1 MSSGRKQLRQNTRE
15 RVISTDFNRAQAFG
29 YGYSNEFLREQMLMP
44 TDPDYYAGVTF
55 PVVGPPIGGPVPAS
69 FAIDQ
74 IAPQAP
80 EYGTVLNGLM
90 AVVPVGGT
98 SILITPGSVLVIDP
112 EGQVGSS
119 DPSPLNPDDGP
130 GPNRT
135 VYSAGINA
143 LGVLNWTPYAGA
155 GNRIDVVECQRTN
168 VVAETD
174 NRDIFNPATGL
185 FTPQAVTKVTVGDL
199 TFRIRLG
206 LAANTVPAAA
216 QGWFPLAVI
225 STPTGVVNLDSCYI
239 WDVRDLASDMATP
252 NVRRTALLGKPE
264 VQNLYADD
272 ATAPAELRLSG
283 ESTATWGHYR
293 FGGKLYDPRTALN
306 YRDLESATFAK
317 EPGYVAPVSGLYY
330 VYALFPDPY
339 RRWVGYTNTAIAGY
353 AGRIPGGF
361 RGILTV
367 SNLAPSFIYNTPLL
381 PISPPTGWGI
391 SALTTTGQLIAAGKT
406 DAAANLERFIA
417 TERQTWATQSP
428 ITTTAG
434 VLTATPDTYSFALL
448 PGFTFPGN
456 ARTLR
461 LIFTVA
467 VSGFGAN
474 TFVRLNT
481 YVGNY
486 DTVNAQPQTI
496 TGLEIN
502 QVVADAIGVVLFARE
517 YEIPNP
523 YYGVEAAP
531 LCLPYVYVQ
540 AASIGGVGAPIYAT
554 TAAITG
560 WSV

>member
-29 YGYSNEFLREQMLMP
+29 YGYSNEFLREQVLVP
-44 TDPDYYAGVTF
+44 TDVDYYAGVTF
-55 PVVGPPIGGPVPAS
+55 PVVGPPIGGLNPAS
-69 FAIDQ
+69 FAVDQ
-74 IAPQAP
+74 ITPQAP
-80 EYGTVLNGLM
+80 EYGTILNGLM
-90 AVVPVGGT
+90 VVVPVGAT
-98 SILITPGSVLVIDP
+98 SILVSPGTALVIDP
-112 EGQVGSS
+112 EGLPGSS
-119 DPSPLNPDDGP
+119 DPTPLNPDDGP

-135 VYSAGINA
+135 VYSAGISA
-143 LGVLNWTPYAGA
+143 IGVLNWTPYAGA

-168 VVAETD
+168 VVTETD

-185 FTPQAVTKVTVGDL
+185 FTPQAVTKVTAGDL

-206 LAANTVPAAA
+206 VAANTVPAAA
-216 QGWFPLAVI
+216 TGWLPLAVI
-225 STPTGVVNLDSCYI
+225 STPTGVANLDSCYI

-306 YRDLESATFAK
+306 YRDLESVTFAK
-317 EPGYVAPVSGLYY
+317 EPGYVAPVSSLYY

-339 RRWVGYTNTAIAGY
+339 RRWVGYTSTAITGY

-367 SNLAPSFIYNTPLL
+367 SSFAPSAVYNTPFL
-381 PISPPTGWGI
+381 PIAPPSGWGI
-391 SALTTTGQLIAAGKT
+391 TALTATGQLIAAGKT

-417 TERQTWATQSP
+417 SDRVTWATQAP
-428 ITTTAG
+428 IVSTAG
-434 VLTATPDTYSFALL
+434 VLTATPNTYSFNFLS
-448 PGFTFPGN
+448 GNSFPSN

-461 LIFTVA
+461 LLVTMNITGMVA
-467 VSGFGAN
+467 NAALRVDN
-474 TFVRLNT
+474 

-486 DTVNAQPQTI
+486 DVVNAQAQTI
-496 TGLEIN
+496 VGLESN
-502 QVVADAIGVVLFARE
+502 QQVCDLVGALILRRE

-531 LCLPYVYVQ
+531 LCLPYLFVQ
-540 AASIGGVGAPIYAT
+540 ATPIGGAGVPVIAT
-554 TAAITG
+554 SAAIMG

>member
-44 TDPDYYAGVTF
+44 TDADYYAGVTF

-74 IAPQAP
+74 VAPQAP

-90 AVVPVGGT
+90 VVVPVGGT
-98 SILITPGSVLVIDP
+98 SILVTPGSVLVIDP
-112 EGQVGSS
+112 EGQTGSS
-119 DPSPLNPDDGP
+119 DPTPLNPDDGP

-168 VVAETD
+168 VVTETD

-185 FTPQAVTKVTVGDL
+185 FTPQAVTKVTAGEL

-225 STPTGVVNLDSCYI
+225 STPTGVANLDSCYI

-283 ESTATWGHYR
+283 ESTATWGHLR
-293 FGGKLYDPRTALN
+293 FGGKLYDPRTGLN

-317 EPGYVAPVSGLYY
+317 EPGYVAPASGLYF

-367 SNLAPSFIYNTPLL
+367 SNLAPAPIYNTPFL

-391 SALTTTGQLIAAGKT
+391 TALTTTGQLLAVGKT
-406 DAAANLERFIA
+406 DAATNLERFIA
-417 TERQTWATQSP
+417 TDRQTWATQAP
-428 ITTTAG
+428 TVTTAG
-434 VLTATPDTYSFALL
+434 VLTALPSVYSFAFL
-448 PGFTFPGN
+448 GGVNFPTN
-456 ARTLR
+456 ARTIR
-461 LIFTVA
+461 LLVTATVT
-467 VSGFGAN
+467 GMGAN
-474 TFVRLNT
+474 TFMRT
-481 YVGNY
+481 SSYVGNY
-486 DTVNAQPQTI
+486 DTANVQVQTI
-496 TGLEIN
+496 SNLEVN
-502 QVVADAIGVVLFARE
+502 QLVCDALGVLTFTRE

-523 YYGVEAAP
+523 YYAVEAAP
-531 LCLPYVYVQ
+531 LCLPYLFFTAV
-540 AASIGGVGAPIYAT
+540 SIGGAGVPVIAT
-554 TAAITG
+554 TAAVTG

>member
-1 MSSGRKQLRQNTRE
+1 MSSGRKQLRENTRE
-15 RVISTDFNRAQAFG
+15 RVVSTDFNRAQAFG
-29 YGYSNEFLREQMLMP
+29 YGYSNEFLREQVLVP
-44 TDPDYYAGVTF
+44 TDADYYAGVTF
-55 PVVGPPIGGPVPAS
+55 PVVGPPIGGVAPAS

-74 IAPQAP
+74 VTPQAP

-90 AVVPVGGT
+90 VVVPVGAT
-98 SILITPGSVLVIDP
+98 SILVSPGSILVIDP
-112 EGQVGSS
+112 EGQAGSS
-119 DPSPLNPDDGP
+119 DPTPLNPDDGP

-143 LGVLNWTPYAGA
+143 IGVLPWTPYAGA

-168 VVAETD
+168 VVTEVD

-185 FTPQAVTKVTVGDL
+185 FTPQAVTKVTSGEL

-206 LAANTVPAAA
+206 VAANTVPAAA

-252 NVRRTALLGKPE
+252 NVRRTTLLGKPE

-293 FGGKLYDPRTALN
+293 FGGKLYDPRTNLN
-306 YRDLESATFAK
+306 YRDLESGTFAK
-317 EPGYVAPVSGLYY
+317 EPGYVAPPSGLYY

-339 RRWVGYTNTAIAGY
+339 RRWVGYTSTAIAGY

-367 SNLAPSFIYNTPLL
+367 SNIAPATIYNTPFL
-381 PISPPTGWGI
+381 PIAPPTGWGI
-391 SALTTTGQLIAAGKT
+391 TSLTTTGQLIAVGKT
-406 DAAANLERFIA
+406 DAATNLERFIA
-417 TERQTWATQSP
+417 SDRKTWATQAP
-428 ITTTAG
+428 TVTTAG
-434 VLTATPDTYSFALL
+434 VLTALPSVYSFAFLA
-448 PGFTFPGN
+448 GVNFPTN
-456 ARTLR
+456 ARTIRILVTA
-461 LIFTVA
+461 TVT
-467 VSGFGAN
+467 GMGAN
-474 TFVRLNT
+474 TFMRANS

-486 DTVNAQPQTI
+486 DTANAQVQTI
-496 TGLEIN
+496 SDLEIN
-502 QVVADAIGVVLFARE
+502 QLVCDAAGVLNFARE
-517 YEIPNP
+517 YDIPNP
-523 YYGVEAAP
+523 YYGVETAP
-531 LCLPYVYVQ
+531 LCLPYLFFT
-540 AASIGGVGAPIYAT
+540 AASIGGAGVPVVA
-554 TAAITG
+554 TAAAVVG

>member
-29 YGYSNEFLREQMLMP
+29 YGYSNEFLREQLLMP
-44 TDPDYYAGVTF
+44 TDQDYYAGVTF
-55 PVVGPPIGGPVPAS
+55 PVTGPPIGGPVPAS

-168 VVAETD
+168 VVTETD

-185 FTPQAVTKVTVGDL
+185 FTPQAVTKVTAGEL

-225 STPTGVVNLDSCYI
+225 STPTGVANLDSCYI

-264 VQNLYADD
+264 VQNLYCDD
-272 ATAPAELRLSG
+272 ATAPGELRLSG
-283 ESTATWGHYR
+283 ESTATWGHLR
-293 FGGKLYDPRTALN
+293 FGGKLYDPQTALN
-306 YRDLESATFAK
+306 YRDLLNATFAL
-317 EPGYVAPVSGLYY
+317 EPGYVAPASGLYF

-367 SNLAPSFIYNTPLL
+367 SNLAPSFLYNTPAL

-391 SALTTTGQLIAAGKT
+391 NALTTTGQLLAVGKT
-406 DAAANLERFIA
+406 DAATNLERFIA
-417 TERQTWATQSP
+417 SDRQTWATQAP
-428 ITTTAG
+428 VVLTPG
-434 VLTATPDTYSFALL
+434 VLTAIPNTFSFAFT
-448 PGFTFPGN
+448 PGVNFPTN
-456 ARTLR
+456 ARTIR
-461 LIFTVA
+461 VVFTATVT
-467 VSGFGAN
+467 GFGVN
-474 TFVRLNT
+474 TFVRANT

-486 DTVNAQPQTI
+486 DVVNVQLQTLVNI
-496 TGLEIN
+496 EAN
-502 QVVADAIGVVLFARE
+502 QLVVDAAGTLIFTRE

-523 YYGVEAAP
+523 YYGVTAAP
-531 LCLPYVYVQ
+531 LCLPYMFVQ
-540 AASIGGVGAPIYAT
+540 VASIGGAGAPIYAT
-554 TAAITG
+554 TAAVTG